1 MSILRFVPVMILP
14 AVVYGVTAL
23 LMGGGDPA
31 WTQREVLSIAMAS
44 GQTWRVSCDTLFLAF
59 ALLCFFA
66 ELLRTALPTRASLWT
81 NLLLALAIIPC
92 LLLFIL
98 VQGFGTD
105 LFFLI
110 CLMMLL
116 DFLLDSAILVFTSR
130 RTVEI
135 DRE

>member
-1 MSILRFVPVMILP
+1 MRVLRFVPVMALP
-14 AVVYGVTAL
+14 ALIYGLVAL
-23 LMGGGDPA
+23 IFGGADPT
-31 WTQREVLSIAMAS
+31 WTQREAFSVTMAS
-44 GQTWRVSCDTLFLAF
+44 GEVWRMTLDTVFLTF

-81 NLLLALAIIPC
+81 NLLLACAIVPC

-98 VQGFGTD
+98 VKGFATD

-135 DRE
+135 DHG

>member
-1 MSILRFVPVMILP
+1 MSILRFIPVMVLP
-14 AVVYGVTAL
+14 ALIYGLVAFVF
-23 LMGGGDPA
+23 GGADPA
-31 WTQREVLSIAMAS
+31 WTQQEAFSVTMAS
-44 GQTWRVSCDTLFLAF
+44 GEVWRVTMDTIFLAF

-81 NLLLALAIIPC
+81 NLLLACAMVPC

-98 VQGFGTD
+98 VKGFATD

-135 DRE
+135 EKG